1 MKPKLLII
9 NKCQFGY
16 LTDSYKWCEYLRD
29 EYDITMLCID
39 SGHKKFEM
47 DGVKIQYVN
56 FKMPYIFRAILFTII
71 TLWKVFFFNGK
82 ILVVNYPTCSV
93 LKRLLPWKKM
103 HIDVRTMSVCDVE
116 KKRIFENNR
125 IRRDCSVFDSISA
138 ISQGVADEL
147 GFQNISIV
155 PLGSDII
162 SDAKKDYSGELKL
175 LYVGTFRNRN
185 LEQTLQGLRLFIDKH
200 NDIALHYDIVGSGS
214 SGQLEELK
222 GIASKLNI
230 EQYVTFHGF
239 KPYDELKTFFD
250 SCNVGV
256 CYVPIVE
263 CYQNQPPT
271 KTYEYILS
279 GLFCLATD
287 TKANR
292 ELITSDNGVLIQ
304 DTPEAFCEGIE
315 KYLTIR
321 KNLDEIKIRKS
332 LEFGLWKTI
341 VNENLKPIIEKI

>member
-1 MKPKLLII
+1 MKQKLLII
-9 NKCQFGY
+9 DKCQFGY

-29 EYDITMLCID
+29 DYDITMLCID
-39 SGHKKFEM
+39 YQHKKLEI
-47 DGVKIQYVN
+47 DGVKILYVN
-56 FKMPYIFRAILFTII
+56 ICISFIFRAILYTITAI
-71 TLWKVFFFNGK
+71 LKALNFKGK
-82 ILVVNYPTCSV
+82 ILVVYYPSCSI
-93 LKRLLPWKKM
+93 LKRVLLWKKM
-103 HIDVRTMSVCDVE
+103 HVDVRTMSVCDVE
-116 KKRIFENNR
+116 KKRIVENNR
-125 IRRDCSVFDSISA
+125 IRRDCSVFDSVSA

-185 LEQTLQGLRLFIDKH
+185 LEQTLQGLCLFIDKH

-214 SGQLEELK
+214 PGQLEGLK

-239 KPYDELKTFFD
+239 KPYDELKPFFD
-250 SCNVGV
+250 HCNIGI
-256 CYVPIVE
+256 CYVPIVD

-304 DTPEAFCEGIE
+304 DNPKAFCEGLE

-321 KNLDEIKIRKS
+321 ENLDEIKIRKS

-341 VNENLKPIIEKI
+341 VNEKLKPIIEKL